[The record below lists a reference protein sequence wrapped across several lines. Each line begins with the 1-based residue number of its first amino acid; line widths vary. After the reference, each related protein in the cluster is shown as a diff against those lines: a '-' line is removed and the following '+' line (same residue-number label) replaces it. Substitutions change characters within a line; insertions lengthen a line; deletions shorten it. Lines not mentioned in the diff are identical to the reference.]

1 MHIALKIA
9 LGIPA
14 LLFAFVGL
22 GWATD
27 PAGTAP
33 TFGMPLLEGAGLST
47 QVGDLS
53 AFFFTLS
60 AMLVIGIY
68 SQQKVWFQAA
78 AMLLLLTAVFRT
90 VAWAAHGATF
100 ETQSIAIEVIVGTLA
115 LVAASKASLR

>member
-22 GWATD
+22 GWVTD
-27 PAGTAP
+27 PASTAP

-60 AMLVIGIY
+60 AMLVIGIF
-68 SQQKVWFQAA
+68 SQQKAWFQAT

-90 VAWAAHGATF
+90 VAWGVHGASF
-100 ETQSIAIEVIVGTLA
+100 ETQSIAIEVIVGILA
-115 LVAASKASLR
+115 LVAASKATLR

>member
-1 MHIALKIA
+1 MHIALKVA

-27 PAGTAP
+27 PASTAP
-33 TFGMPLLEGAGLST
+33 TFGMPVLEGAGLST
-47 QVGDLS
+47 QIGDLS

-60 AMLVIGIY
+60 AMLLIGIF
-68 SQQKVWFQAA
+68 SQQKAWFQAA

-90 VAWAAHGATF
+90 VAWAVHGASF
-100 ETQSIAIEVIVGTLA
+100 ETQSIAIEVIVGILA